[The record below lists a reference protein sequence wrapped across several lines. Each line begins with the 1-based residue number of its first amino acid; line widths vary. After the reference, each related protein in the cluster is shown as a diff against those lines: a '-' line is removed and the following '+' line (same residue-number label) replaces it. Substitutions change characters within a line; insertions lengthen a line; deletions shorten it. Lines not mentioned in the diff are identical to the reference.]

1 MAENTKP
8 TAAPEKEY
16 SEEQLNYVYEN
27 RRYVGRKETVGF
39 VLWDA
44 AQSFNINTYSS
55 RFITNV
61 VGVDLGLQAILSV
74 INGVWDVV
82 NDILFGAIIDK
93 TRTRWGKFRPYLLA
107 LAIPGCILTILYW
120 MMPILFKGTS
130 DVDMVKFVFYCVL
143 TIIREGVG
151 TFQSIA
157 RTGLLSTITP
167 HPVDRTRL
175 ITIANFAS
183 GTFGEKLPEQ
193 LMTIVLDL
201 IDNGAIGKNKTKA
214 AMYRPTFVGMGI
226 FTTLVS
232 SGMSLWFF
240 FNSKERVMQSIE
252 SPSIVQGFKSIINNK
267 PVLLVT
273 LSDFLGGFSVGGSK
287 SDYYI
292 DVLHFASMTLV
303 AGIPAAP
310 ISPISYTYVPWLRRR
325 FSTRSLYIVSEYIDP
340 ILKTGVFLFGIIGMN
355 WKTFGGIGRA
365 KPMYQRV
372 IPMGIAM
379 ALWEVFWTLF
389 YGLRSVINTEIYN
402 ECMDYCEWKNGY
414 RTEAMTSVA
423 KGLAKKVASIASN
436 FISTMLKKLV
446 NYDTGAYMDGRE
458 QPDKVK
464 FYLFAM
470 FTIVPSVTGALGVI
484 PILFYDLT
492 GKKKEQ
498 MYADLLIRRAEVSN
512 KVGSGDVE
520 ALEEA
525 KRIQMELK

>member
-1 MAENTKP
+1 MSEKTNTS
-8 TAAPEKEY
+8 AVAEKEY

-82 NDILFGAIIDK
+82 NDIIFGAIVDK

-107 LAIPGCILTILYW
+107 LAIPGCILTCLYW
-120 MMPILFKGTS
+120 LMPILFKGTS
-130 DVDMVKFVFYCVL
+130 DVDMTKFVFYCIL

-151 TFQSIA
+151 TFQDIA

-201 IDNGAIGKNKTKA
+201 IDNQVIGKNKTKA
-214 AMYRPTFVGMGI
+214 AMYRPTFIGMGI

-232 SGMSLWFF
+232 SAMSLWFF

-252 SPSIVQGFKSIINNK
+252 SPSIAMGFKSIINNK
-267 PVLLVT
+267 PILLIT
-273 LSDFLGGFSVGGSK
+273 LSDFLGSFSIGGSK

-310 ISPISYTYVPWLRRR
+310 ISPISYSYVPWLRQR
-325 FSTRSLYIVSEYIDP
+325 FSTRSLYIVAEYSNP
-340 ILKTGVFLFGIIGMN
+340 ILLTCVFLFGIIGMN
-355 WKTFGGIGRA
+355 WKTFGGIGRS
-365 KPMYQRV
+365 KPMYQRLV
-372 IPMGIAM
+372 PMGVAM
-379 ALWEVFWTLF
+379 ALWEIFWTLF
-389 YGLRSVINTEIYN
+389 YGLRSVISTEIYN

-423 KGLAKKVASIASN
+423 KGLARKVASIGSN
-436 FISTMLKKLV
+436 FISTMFKKAV
-446 NYDTGAYMDGRE
+446 NYDTSAYMEGRE

-464 FYLFAM
+464 FWLFAM

-498 MYADLLIRRAEVSN
+498 MYADLLMRRASVSN
-512 KVGSGDVE
+512 KVGEGDATAMAE
-520 ALEEA
+520 AA
-525 KRIQMELK
+525 KMQKQ